1 MKIINPDVEIIDQ
14 DYTLDG
20 IYKHIEKAG
29 RTCYQSQDK
38 ITNDSAKGFVDRM
51 VKSGHG
57 AMLEHGTVYLYI
69 EYKSPLD
76 NFDIY
81 NTGSDLYIRYLK
93 NKFSKVRVLSENY
106 YTTKCYITTNYR
118 VLVENDWL
126 DDLQWLCEPTE
137 HHLKRVTV
145 KFTTGIDITREF
157 NRHRVNSMAESSTRY
172 CNYSKDKYDN
182 EISVIANVDFTAEKA
197 DDVYGDWVTDDRFR
211 QMCGCIYQGDLKDFE
226 IIDTWLFAN
235 FACEWSYMRLIELG
249 WKPQQARRVLPLDT
263 KSELIHTAFTSDW
276 EHFFSLRSDKHGAT
290 GVHPDAA
297 YLANKLRQLF
307 IEKEIEFLK

>member
-1 MKIINPDVEIIDQ
+1 MKIINPEVEIINQ

-38 ITNDSAKGFVDRM
+38 IADNSAKGFVDRM

-57 AMLEHGTVYLYI
+57 AMLEHGTLYFKI
-69 EYKSPLD
+69 PANIDVAGNFLD
-76 NFDIY
+76 EVP
-81 NTGSDLYIRYLK
+81 TW
-93 NKFSKVRVLSENY
+93 
-106 YTTKCYITTNYR
+106 TKCRLVESKEGNWWAITTNLR
-118 VLVENDWL
+118 VMIEHFAPEYIEELIEKY
-126 DDLQWLCEPTE
+126 LCEPTE
-137 HHLKRVTV
+137 HHAKRVTV

-172 CNYSKDKYDN
+172 CNYSKDKFGN
-182 EISVIANVDFTAEKA
+182 EISIVSNTDISLNEANDA
-197 DDVYGDWVTDDRFR
+197 YQDWIGGFPS
-211 QMCGCIYQGDLKDFE
+211 MCAAIGAGDLKDFE

-235 FACEWSYMRLIELG
+235 LACEWSYMRLIELG

>member
-1 MKIINPDVEIIDQ
+1 MKIINPEVEIINQ
-14 DYTLDG
+14 DYILDG

-38 ITNDSAKGFVDRM
+38 IADNSAKGFVDRM

-69 EYKSPLD
+69 EFISPLAD
-76 NFDIY
+76 RNFLQYSNIKHKY
-81 NTGSDLYIRYLK
+81 SS
-93 NKFSKVRVLSENY
+93 NKYSKVVSKLIDNY
-106 YTTKCYITTNYR
+106 KTQCYITTNYR

-126 DDLQWLCEPTE
+126 DDLQYICEPTE
-137 HHLKRVTV
+137 HHAKRVTV

-172 CNYSKDKYDN
+172 CNYSKDKFGN
-182 EISVIANVDFTAEKA
+182 EISIVSNTDISLQEANDT
-197 DDVYGDWVTDDRFR
+197 YQDWVGGFSS
-211 QMCGCIYQGDLKDFE
+211 MCEAIGAGELGEFG

-235 FACEWSYMRLIELG
+235 LACEWAYMRLIELG

>member
-1 MKIINPDVEIIDQ
+1 MIEHFAPEYIEE
-14 DYTLDG
+14 L
-20 IYKHIEKAG
+20 IEK
-29 RTCYQSQDK
+29 Y
-38 ITNDSAKGFVDRM
+38 
-51 VKSGHG
+51 
-57 AMLEHGTVYLYI
+57 
-69 EYKSPLD
+69 
-76 NFDIY
+76 
-81 NTGSDLYIRYLK
+81 
-93 NKFSKVRVLSENY
+93 
-106 YTTKCYITTNYR
+106 
-118 VLVENDWL
+118 
-126 DDLQWLCEPTE
+126 LCEPTE
-137 HHLKRVTV
+137 HHAKRVTV

-172 CNYSKDKYDN
+172 CNYSKDKFGN
-182 EISVIANVDFTAEKA
+182 EISIVSNTDISLNEANDA
-197 DDVYGDWVTDDRFR
+197 YQDWIGGFPS
-211 QMCGCIYQGDLKDFE
+211 MCAAIGAGDLKDFE

-235 FACEWSYMRLIELG
+235 LACEWSYMRLIELG

>member
-1 MKIINPDVEIIDQ
+1 MKIINPDVEIINQ

-69 EYKSPLD
+69 EFTSPLAD
-76 NFDIY
+76 RNFLQYSNIKHKY
-81 NTGSDLYIRYLK
+81 SS
-93 NKFSKVRVLSENY
+93 NKYSKVVSKLIDNY
-106 YTTKCYITTNYR
+106 KTQCYITTNYR
-118 VLVENDWL
+118 VLIENDWL
-126 DDLQWLCEPTE
+126 DDLQYICEPTE
-137 HHLKRVTV
+137 HHAKRVTV

-172 CNYSKDKYDN
+172 CNYSKDKFGN
-182 EISVIANVDFTAEKA
+182 EISIIANVDFSAEKA
-197 DDVYGDWVTDDRFR
+197 DDVYGDWVADDRFK
-211 QMCGCIYQGDLKDFE
+211 QMCGCIYRDDLKDFE

-235 FACEWSYMRLIELG
+235 LACEWSYMRLIELG